1 MAAVVFVLLAIG
13 GLILV
18 MQGDGEGQVP
28 TEPQGQPG
36 LSQPSQE
43 VPSEG
48 LPPSPT
54 ATAPAASAPRVAAAT
69 AMAAKFVAFMS
80 ANKQKEA
87 AALGCADSKQLLPG
101 ALMLIVDEQ
110 TKLKV
115 SGKAIVQEPG
125 TTAYPMR
132 IVLVPIAGKT
142 RFGPESGFVRIQDI
156 SGQPLCVRIYELK

>member
-1 MAAVVFVLLAIG
+1 MAAVVLVLMTIV
-13 GLILV
+13 GLVVI
-18 MQGDGEGQVP
+18 MQGEGEGEVP

-36 LSQPSQE
+36 LTQPSQQ

-54 ATAPAASAPRVAAAT
+54 ATATAPRVAAAT

-80 ANKQKEA
+80 ANQQKEA
-87 AALGCADSKQLLPG
+87 AALGCEDSKQLLPG

-110 TKLKV
+110 TKLRV